1 MFLEYREGGF
11 AVTEVA
17 VVITEGETRGEL
29 SQVAFADGLTTQ
41 RAQTLSTGISPVH
54 QDEFHMR
61 PPPEKLVFA
70 LEADPN
76 VVPSSRQ
83 SGIGRCRSNLEWRQL
98 GDWNRTSSTLVRRSR
113 TVGLGEAS
121 VVLTC
126 DELKLVG
133 CISGRSA
140 WLRIEKWSASNRKF
154 LAGLVSELSRSSWGL
169 QEGSLQ
175 ARNRIGAR
183 LVRSWQSPL
192 SNFSLDR

>member
-29 SQVAFADGLTTQ
+29 SPIGSQHNEHK
-41 RAQTLSTGISPVH
+41 LSRRGFLPFTKMNFICDLLLRNWLPTI
-54 QDEFHMR
+54 
-61 PPPEKLVFA
+61 FA

-83 SGIGRCRSNLEWRQL
+83 SGIGRCRSNLAWRQL

-113 TVGLGEAS
+113 TVGLGGAS

-126 DELKLVG
+126 DEFKIGRLHQRQVG
-133 CISGRSA
+133 LASHRKVVGFKPEIPGR
-140 WLRIEKWSASNRKF
+140 LN
-154 LAGLVSELSRSSWGL
+154 L
-169 QEGSLQ
+169 
-175 ARNRIGAR
+175 GAE
-183 LVRSWQSPL
+183 P
-192 SNFSLDR
+192 